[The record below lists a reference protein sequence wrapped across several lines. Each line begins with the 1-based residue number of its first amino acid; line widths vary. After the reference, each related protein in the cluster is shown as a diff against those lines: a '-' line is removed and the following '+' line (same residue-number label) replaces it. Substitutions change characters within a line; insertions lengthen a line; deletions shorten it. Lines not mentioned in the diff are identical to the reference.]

1 MKRIWLTAM
10 LSLAVWLA
18 PSARAELVSQDYL
31 APGDGLL
38 TLDSQT
44 GLRWLDVSATQGLG
58 ANQILA
64 GAGGW
69 NSHFRYATYA
79 ELSALFEHAGLPT
92 SPGGKVAVSPD
103 PAMYSAASAFNALI
117 DTAGAGASPISQTD
131 GFYPTTGSSIGFLR
145 VHASQDASS
154 TFATYSYIESPPG
167 EKSAPSAGGGVG
179 DKTAPSAG
187 GGVGDKTA
195 SGGGAGGKGWSYDTY
210 SPKTGSMLVLAV
222 PEPQTWALL
231 LAGLGMLAGVAR
243 RRAA

>member
-44 GLRWLDVSATQGLG
+44 GLRWLDVSATQGLS

-79 ELSALFEHAGLPT
+79 ELSALFEHAGLPNLA
-92 SPGGKVAVSPD
+92 GPD
-103 PAMYSAASAFNALI
+103 GSARALSAAEAAALYPFARDFNLLLN
-117 DTAGAGASPISQTD
+117 TAAP
-131 GFYPTTGSSIGFLR
+131 
-145 VHASQDASS
+145 VS
-154 TFATYSYIESPPG
+154 TFGIYVRGSNSISYAGVIISGPVVKPG
-167 EKSAPSAGGGVG
+167 SGAP
-179 DKTAPSAG
+179 
-187 GGVGDKTA
+187 A
-195 SGGGAGGKGWSYDTY
+195 SGPVVYDKGYSLIHQYLNPAVVKESYDFDWSHPSY
-210 SPKTGSMLVLAV
+210 GSMLVLAV

-231 LAGLGMLAGVAR
+231 LAGLGLIAGVAR